1 MAYGLLAVIFIWPSS
16 RRTGFFGNSG
26 PVILCRPESM
36 MKDIQIRQSAGC
48 EQAIGIF
55 LQAAI
60 PHLGEP
66 EFQFDH
72 ADYMLDAPAHLGRRP
87 VPGSLG
93 LVHKDA
99 LTVTSVGPI
108 ARLWRLLLDE
118 LALALIRLVTP
129 DIALLALRIARYGVD
144 CVFVVVVVEVGG
156 GGGDGVVVVSIV
168 VVLEGGAPPHPANRV
183 IVPIIAAPASSRIL
197 DVWCFIFVS

>member
-1 MAYGLLAVIFIWPSS
+1 
-16 RRTGFFGNSG
+16 
-26 PVILCRPESM
+26 
-36 MKDIQIRQSAGC
+36 MKDIQIRQSAAR
-48 EQAIGIF
+48 EQANSVYF
-55 LQAAI
+55 QVAI
-60 PHLGEP
+60 PNLGEP

-93 LVHKDA
+93 LVHKVA

-118 LALALIRLVTP
+118 LPLALIRLVTP
-129 DIALLALRIARYGVD
+129 DIALLALRIVRYGVD
-144 CVFVVVVVEVGG
+144 CVFVVVVVVEVGG

-168 VVLEGGAPPHPANRV
+168 VVLEGGDPPHPANRV

-197 DVWCFIFVS
+197 DAWCFIFIS